1 MADEERKIT
10 RISGVCYSSAR
21 AEWSATNDRGARVVC
36 ERWRRSDGCCF
47 AALLELSG
55 AVERSKW
62 QLSVY
67 CRAKM
72 PNKAHCSSV
81 EAQYR

>member
-55 AVERSKW
+55 AVERIKMAAVGL
-62 QLSVY
+62 LS
-67 CRAKM
+67 CKNAEQ
-72 PNKAHCSSV
+72 STL
-81 EAQYR
+81 